1 MWFATLSGLG
11 IAFLAV
17 CLWAVREQWLEYA
30 AKVEESQYHRH
41 LPTAD
46 SETSQAIITR
56 LAAERAADEAAGRHR
71 HLEDAPTME
80 FALAS

>member
-17 CLWAVREQWLEYA
+17 CLWAVREQWLEYT
-30 AKVEESQYHRH
+30 AKVEESRYHRH

-46 SETSQAIITR
+46 SETSQAICLR
-56 LAAERAADEAAGRHR
+56 LIAERAADASARYR
-71 HLEDAPTME
+71 DADRTQE
-80 FALAS
+80 LVLAR